1 MQDEAARSIET
12 VRRLCVS
19 WPDLTEGEFGELL
32 APDCVYSDVPY
43 PDSVAIGPAAA
54 YGKLGGFKNDW
65 RATFEIVA
73 IVGDASTVMAE
84 RIEHFSQKQGAVE
97 DCDLK
102 VVGVFELA
110 GGKIKRW
117 TDYWNKDDA
126 APLLRFMAMQR
137 QAK

>member
-1 MQDEAARSIET
+1 MPDEAARSIEA

-19 WPDLTEGEFGELL
+19 WPELTEHDFGELL
-32 APDCVYSDVPY
+32 TPDCVYSDVPF
-43 PDSVAIGPAAA
+43 PEAVAIGPAAA
-54 YGKLGGFKNDW
+54 HRKLGGFKNDW

-84 RIEHFSQKQGAVE
+84 RIEHFSQKQGSVP

-102 VVGVFELA
+102 VVGVFELD
-110 GGKIKRW
+110 GGRIRRW

-126 APLLRFMAMQR
+126 EPLFRFMAMKR
-137 QAK
+137 QET

>member
-1 MQDEAARSIET
+1 MPDEAARSIET
-12 VRRLCVS
+12 VRRLCAG
-19 WPDLTEGEFGELL
+19 WPELTAQDFADML
-32 APDCVYSDVPY
+32 APDCVYTDVPF
-43 PDSVAIGPAAA
+43 PDAVAIGPAAA
-54 YGKLGGFKNDW
+54 HRKLGGFRDDW
-65 RATFEIVA
+65 SATFDIVA
-73 IVGDASTVMAE
+73 IVGYASTVMAE
-84 RIEHFSQKQGAVE
+84 RVEHFSQKQKAVE

-126 APLLRFMAMQR
+126 EPLFRFMAQKR